1 MTKKAE
7 IYYFTLTDE
16 LPREDKLTWFKNTR
30 FTNIEFDKI
39 NPDDK
44 ENWLN
49 LTDNDFD
56 SLLPLVDKDVKAGK
70 GEQAV
75 FKLFSSGIKTQRDE
89 WVYDFDKKNLEN
101 KIRFF
106 VAVYQATLKNADFKD
121 KHLIKFDR
129 ELDKYLQRNIEKIF
143 EESYLVESIYRPFT
157 KMAFYFDKHFN
168 GMTYQWFDIYNAENY
183 YIAFNAIGGSKEFHC
198 LAANN
203 IIDLHFT
210 GDSQCLPLYVYDKD
224 GNPHDNITDWALNQ
238 FQARYSE
245 SKLMSLDS
253 NGSPIA
259 LAIGEKT
266 AKAVLLQKQDIF
278 YYVYAVLHNPA
289 YREKYQQ
296 NLKRE
301 FPRIPF
307 YDNFEQWAEWG
318 RALIDLHLNYETVE
332 KYPLKRLNT
341 PPVAKPKT
349 KLKADKIN
357 SVIQLDDNTSLSG
370 ITLQAWGYK
379 LGNRSA
385 LEWVLDQYKEK
396 KPKDPTIA
404 EKFNTYRFADYKEQ
418 VIELLMRVC
427 TVSVETMKIIEAM
440 KKIG

>member
-1 MTKKAE
+1 MKKAE
-7 IYYFTLTDE
+7 IYYVTLTDE
-16 LPREDKLTWFKNTR
+16 MLRDDKLAWFKNTR
-30 FTNIEFDKI
+30 FDKLPFEKI

-44 ENWLN
+44 GNWLN
-49 LTDNDFD
+49 LTDNDFE
-56 SLLPLVDKDVKAGK
+56 SLLPLVNKEVKAGK

-75 FKLFSSGIKTQRDE
+75 FKLFSRGVATQRDE
-89 WVYDFDKKNLEN
+89 WVYDFDKNNLEN

-106 VAVYQATLKNADFKD
+106 VEIYQATLKNADFKD

-129 ELDKYLQRNIEKIF
+129 ELDKYLQRTIEKNF
-143 EESYLVESIYRPFT
+143 EESCIIKSIYRPFI
-157 KMAFYFDKHFN
+157 KQFLYFDKHFN
-168 GMTYQWFDIYNAENY
+168 GMTYQWFDIYNAENS

-198 LAANN
+198 LVANN
-203 IIDLHFT
+203 IIDLHLT
-210 GDSQCLPLYVYDKD
+210 GDSQCLPLYVYDKE
-224 GNPHDNITDWALNQ
+224 GNPHDNITDWALSQ
-238 FQARYSE
+238 FQNHYSE

-307 YDNFEQWAEWG
+307 YDNFAQWADWG
-318 RALIDLHLNYETVE
+318 KQLMALHLNYESAE
-332 KYPLKRLNT
+332 HYPLKRQDVSL
-341 PPVAKPKT
+341 AKIPKT
-349 KLKADKIN
+349 KLKADKAQGLIF
-357 SVIQLDDNTSLSG
+357 IDDNTTLSE
-370 ITLQAWGYK
+370 LPACAWEYK

-396 KPKDPTIA
+396 KPKDSTIA
-404 EKFNTYRFADYKEQ
+404 EKFNNYRFADYKEQ
-418 VIELLMRVC
+418 VIALLMRVC
-427 TVSVETMKIIEAM
+427 TVSVATVKIVQAM
-440 KKIG
+440 KE

>member
-1 MTKKAE
+1 MKKAE

-16 LPREDKLTWFKNTR
+16 LPREDKLAWFKNTR

-44 ENWLN
+44 GNWLN

-56 SLLPLVDKDVKAGK
+56 GLLPVCDKDVKAGK
-70 GEQAV
+70 GEQAI
-75 FKLFSSGIKTQRDE
+75 FKLFSRGVATQRDE
-89 WVYDFDKKNLEN
+89 WVYDFDKNNL
-101 KIRFF
+101 KKKMRFL
-106 VAVYQATLKNADFKD
+106 VDIYQATLIDADFKD
-121 KHLIKFDR
+121 KHLIKWDA
-129 ELDKYLQRNIEKIF
+129 ELD
-143 EESYLVESIYRPFT
+143 SYVKRAIDKKLEDSSIIKSVYRPFT
-157 KMAFYFDKHFN
+157 KMFFYFDRHFN
-168 GMTYQWFDIYNAENY
+168 GRTYQWFNIFSEKGNISISIPGLASPKD
-183 YIAFNAIGGSKEFHC
+183 FHC
-198 LAANN
+198 FSTNS
-203 IIDLHFT
+203 IIDLNSLPA
-210 GDSQCLPLYVYDKD
+210 GCQNLPLYVYDKD
-224 GNPHDNITDWALNQ
+224 GNPHDNITDWALTQ

-253 NGSPIA
+253 ITKE
-259 LAIGEKT
+259 AI
-266 AKAVLLQKQDIF
+266 F
-278 YYVYAVLHNPA
+278 HYVYAVLHNPA
-289 YREKYQQ
+289 YREKYEQ

-307 YDNFEQWAEWG
+307 YDDFQQWAAWG
-318 RALIDLHLNYETVE
+318 KALMALHLNYESVE
-332 KYPLKRLNT
+332 KYPLKRLDISST
-341 PPVAKPKT
+341 AKPKT

-357 SVIQLDDNTSLSG
+357 SVIQLDDNTHLSG
-370 ITLQAWGYK
+370 IPLQAWEYK

-396 KPKDPTIA
+396 KPKDSTIA

-440 KKIG
+440 KKYS